1 MGVALCVCESSRGV
15 VRRRQVAGLSDLC
28 SGDKHAQEL
37 DMHVGFI
44 YPSDY

>member
-1 MGVALCVCESSRGV
+1 MGVAVCVRVGRGG
-15 VRRRQVAGLSDLC
+15 VRGRQVVGFSDLC

-37 DMHVGFI
+37 DMHAGFI